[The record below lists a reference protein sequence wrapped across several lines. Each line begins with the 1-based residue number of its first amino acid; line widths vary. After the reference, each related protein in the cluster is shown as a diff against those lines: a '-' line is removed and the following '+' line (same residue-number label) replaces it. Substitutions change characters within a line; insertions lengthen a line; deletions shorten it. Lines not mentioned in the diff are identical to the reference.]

1 MQALLDAG
9 IGIEAGIWSV
19 DDAERLAASGF
30 ATRVVR
36 VLVEIVHPVQDPAAE
51 AMTIDE
57 RLDHLGIA
65 APRLHHGEEDATWP
79 VLRQAATLGR
89 DIRIGLEDPLFFPTA
104 PSRRPM
110 RHWSWPLVLLPW
122 PRGRARQETRTRGRT
137 IVTEN
142 RSQSLARLGVF
153 VGEWIVEVR
162 FPGDEPVPSIAKEGP
177 QARSRFE
184 WALDR
189 QFLLQRTEVP
199 VPEVPDSLSIIS
211 VNPATGAYTQHYYD
225 SRGVV
230 RLYAMSLADGV
241 WTLTR
246 ESGDFS
252 PLDFRQRFT
261 GTFSP
266 DGNTISGAWEKCFN
280 GAGWE
285 HDFALTYRRT
295 G

>member
-1 MQALLDAG
+1 
-9 IGIEAGIWSV
+9 
-19 DDAERLAASGF
+19 
-30 ATRVVR
+30 
-36 VLVEIVHPVQDPAAE
+36 
-51 AMTIDE
+51 
-57 RLDHLGIA
+57 
-65 APRLHHGEEDATWP
+65 
-79 VLRQAATLGR
+79 
-89 DIRIGLEDPLFFPTA
+89 
-104 PSRRPM
+104 
-110 RHWSWPLVLLPW
+110 
-122 PRGRARQETRTRGRT
+122 
-137 IVTEN
+137 VTEN
-142 RSQSLARLGVF
+142 RSQALARLGVF
-153 VGEWIVEVR
+153 VGEWILEVR

-184 WALDR
+184 WALDE
-189 QFLLQRTEVP
+189 QFLLQRTEIP
-199 VPEVPDSLSIIS
+199 IPEAPDSLTIIS
-211 VNPATGAYTQHYYD
+211 VDLGTGAYTQHYYD

-246 ESGDFS
+246 ESADFS
-252 PLDFRQRFT
+252 PLAFRQRFT